1 MDNEVLKYVWARL
14 PLALLFANGYLVYR
28 LLAVTKLTDA
38 FVQRILRLCSGRR
51 SPLLLYLIAAT
62 AILSFFIPNAV
73 AALTLLPIIKAID
86 KDFNT
91 RRNPVRLTTALT
103 LSVIYGANIGGM
115 GSLIGTPANMLML
128 GALDLFQVPGREQI
142 NFFNWFVWSLPLVA
156 AFVLAA
162 WGVASLALPR
172 KVRREGLQ
180 MVETSSVPKLT
191 PWQSSGAKLFGL
203 FLIFWIFEAVAK
215 EAWPG
220 FAAYEQ
226 VASIAFF
233 LFFVF
238 NVFHRSGPLC
248 CPSSVPLLK
257 LRDVFSGVPKRG
269 IAFLLLL
276 GAVILAVRL
285 LGLDDYA
292 AGWVRTVGESGG
304 HGLALFLGLTVTV
317 IFLTELLSNTLVTVA
332 FLPVAATLAANHGL
346 DLLPLMM
353 AMVIGPCC
361 AFMTPVAT
369 PCNALTFGEM
379 RGASLKAMLLLGA
392 LLNLAGALLITF
404 WLSWIIPLVYSG

>member
-1 MDNEVLKYVWARL
+1 MNHEVLNYIWARL

-38 FVQRILRLCSGRR
+38 FVQRILRLSSGRH
-51 SPLLLYLIAAT
+51 SPFLLYLISAT
-62 AILSFFIPNAV
+62 ALLSFFIPNAV
-73 AALTLLPIIKAID
+73 AALTLLPIIKAMD
-86 KDFNT
+86 KDFST
-91 RRNPVRLTTALT
+91 RDRPVRLTTALT

-115 GSLIGTPANMLML
+115 GSLIGTPANLLML
-128 GALDLFQVPGREQI
+128 GALDLFKVPGREQI

-156 AFVLAA
+156 ALVLAA
-162 WGVASLALPR
+162 WGVASLALPAEVR
-172 KVRREGLQ
+172 KNGLQPVESSPVRR
-180 MVETSSVPKLT
+180 LT
-191 PWQSSGAKLFGL
+191 PWQSSGAKLFAL

-226 VASIAFF
+226 VSAIAFF

-238 NVFHRSGPLC
+238 NAFHRSGPLC
-248 CPSSVPLLK
+248 CPASIPLL
-257 LRDVFSGVPKRG
+257 RFGDVFSGVPKRG
-269 IAFLLLL
+269 IVFLLLL
-276 GAVILAVRL
+276 GAVIALVRM
-285 LGLDDYA
+285 LGLDSYA
-292 AGWVRTVGESGG
+292 AGWVRTVGDSGG
-304 HGLALFLGLTVTV
+304 HGLVLFLGLTLTV

-332 FLPVAATLAANHGL
+332 FLPVAAALAPSHGL

-379 RGASLKAMLLLGA
+379 RGASFRAMLVLGA
-392 LLNLAGALLITF
+392 MLNMAGAVLITF
-404 WLSWIIPLVYSG
+404 WLSWIIPLVYSW